1 MVSGQ
6 IDFVRRY
13 LATLQKYLALKK
25 ASFGRVLTRSRK
37 ATSQGPDF
45 LTQRRIQEPVYSLD
59 PSQSFSSQE
68 LASLLN
74 LNTDKQDGQVIQAYF
89 LATDKTQ
96 AFSDLAL
103 FLQFEKKLSE
113 EEQSFLNIVLKQLRS
128 HLAWIRRVEQTEVK
142 IHKDDLTGLGTLA
155 T

>member
-1 MVSGQ
+1 MPALVSGQ

-25 ASFGRVLTRSRK
+25 ASFGRVLTRGRQV
-37 ATSQGPDF
+37 TSQEPE
-45 LTQRRIQEPVYSLD
+45 LLAQRRIQEPVYSLD

-68 LASLLN
+68 LAALLN
-74 LNTDKQDGQVIQAYF
+74 RDIDKQDGQVIQAYF

-103 FLQFEKKLSE
+103 FLQFEEKLSE
-113 EEQSFLNIVLKQLRS
+113 VEQSF
-128 HLAWIRRVEQTEVK
+128 
-142 IHKDDLTGLGTLA
+142 
-155 T
+155 